1 VLLIAPQ
8 GLDILFSEER
18 LEQGRNFMNK
28 LWNSARFILMNLDD
42 GLPANLED
50 ISSQKLDATDRWILS
65 RLNSIIEE
73 TNTAYTEY
81 KLNEAIKRVY
91 DFTRADFCDWYIEFA
106 KTRFYGDDSED
117 RKTAQAVAVHVMRKI
132 LKLLHPYC
140 PFITEELWDCFK
152 VPDEDLLIS
161 TLWPEVDSS
170 QIDKNVENEIQILMD
185 VISAVR
191 NIRASLN
198 VSPGKEASLTIRGDE
213 KKCNMLRSNENYLQR
228 LAKLDDIQSGEKAEK
243 PAQAATAVVQ
253 GMELFVPL
261 AGLIDL
267 SKEIDR
273 LERQIQDMK
282 GRLSSVSRKL
292 GNKKFVERAPEN
304 VISHER
310 DKMQKYESDLSKLQ
324 QNLEALQ

>member
-1 VLLIAPQ
+1 MSSYFNPVKIIKTDNWQ
-8 GLDILFSEER
+8 
-18 LEQGRNFMNK
+18 LE
-28 LWNSARFILMNLDD
+28 
-42 GLPANLED
+42 
-50 ISSQKLDATDRWILS
+50 
-65 RLNSIIEE
+65 LNSTIEE
-73 TNTAYTEY
+73 TNKAYTAY
-81 KLNEAIKRVY
+81 KLNEAIKRAY

-106 KTRFYGDDSED
+106 KTRFYGDDLED
-117 RKTAQAVAVHVMRKI
+117 RKTAQAVAVHVMREI

-140 PFITEELWDCFK
+140 PFITEELWGCFK
-152 VPDEDLLIS
+152 FQDEELLIS
-161 TLWPEVDSS
+161 TLWPAVDSS
-170 QIDKNVENEIQILMD
+170 QIDKNVESEIQILMD
-185 VISAVR
+185 VITAIR

-198 VSPGKEASLTIRGDE
+198 VSPGKQASLTIRGDK

-243 PAQAATAVVQ
+243 PAQSATAVVQ

-282 GRLSSVSRKL
+282 GRLSAVSRKL
-292 GNKKFVERAPEN
+292 ENKKFVERAPEN